1 MMNKYMGL
9 DVGDA
14 TIGIAFSD
22 DLLITAQGFETY
34 RRISKTDDIKYLV
47 NLILAKNV
55 DVVVIGIPYKMSGE
69 INESSEKIMAFA
81 KALSKKLKY
90 SDKVSREVVIDYMD
104 ERLTTKQMERIML
117 MQDASRKER
126 AKNIDKLCAQLILQ
140 TYMDINL

>member
-1 MMNKYMGL
+1 MNKYMGL

-22 DLLITAQGFETY
+22 DLCITAQGYETY
-34 RRISKTDDIKYLV
+34 RRVSKTEDIKYLV
-47 NLILAKNV
+47 DLVVEKNV
-55 DVVVIGIPYKMSGE
+55 TTVVVGIPYKMSGE
-69 INESSEKIMAFA
+69 INESSEKIMLFA
-81 KALSKKLKY
+81 KSLLKKLKY
-90 SDKVSREVVIDYMD
+90 SDKITHDVSLDYMD